1 MLCYVML
8 FCFILSKNNIMNEW
22 SAEGLNE
29 TKTFI
34 CRFSRANIY
43 MMLRKVQMRW
53 GRLILYERRLLFM
66 IERTDQSLCQR
77 SKLLILNWIRNELK
91 ELNCERLH
99 PRCSRL
105 TCIEE
110 TKIKEN
116 DKILQQCVVWR
127 SIVVTLFCFLWMK
140 CREGEQL
147 WRLIIEFT
155 CYKVKSSIIAIL

>member
-1 MLCYVML
+1 ML
-8 FCFILSKNNIMNEW
+8 FCSLLSKINIMNEW
-22 SAEGLNE
+22 SAEGEQNKNLDLSDFE
-29 TKTFI
+29 SEYRYDAEKSADEMGSSDYI
-34 CRFSRANIY
+34 
-43 MMLRKVQMRW
+43 
-53 GRLILYERRLLFM
+53 
-66 IERTDQSLCQR
+66 RTQTIVYDQSLCQR

>member
-1 MLCYVML
+1 
-8 FCFILSKNNIMNEW
+8 MN
-22 SAEGLNE
+22 AEGVNE

-34 CRFSRANIY
+34 CRFSRANID
-43 MMLRKVQMRW
+43 MMLRKVQMRD
-53 GRLILYERRLLFM
+53 GSSDYIRTQIIFD
-66 IERTDQSLCQR
+66 ERTDQSRCPR

-155 CYKVKSSIIAIL
+155 CYKVKSSIRTIWIKKDVLPATWYH